1 MKGIIAN
8 LHRSI
13 EESRQTIVALHDQA
27 ESIARI
33 GNAMVRTLRRGG
45 KVLTAGN
52 GGSAAE
58 ALHLAEELIGRFH
71 SNRPALAAV
80 ALVADSTAL
89 TCIGNDFGFDHIF
102 ARQIAGLGCQG
113 DMLVLF
119 STSGRAQNLRLA
131 LQTAQA
137 RRLSTVCFLGS
148 GGGALKDK
156 ADYQIVIPGSKTA
169 RIQEAHQV
177 LLHLVLEIVEEA
189 FVTR

>member
-45 KVLTAGN
+45 KVLTASN
-52 GGSAAE
+52 GGSEAE

-156 ADYQIVIPGSKTA
+156 ADRKSV
-169 RIQEAHQV
+169 V
-177 LLHLVLEIVEEA
+177 
-189 FVTR
+189 